1 MARPS
6 IKRVELSN
14 EALLVAEKQVKNLYS
29 LSSEDFSDKI
39 NDLIIESGN
48 KLPISKENESLL
60 RNIVNLSKDAKID
73 IQDKLKALLKE
84 LNKEIIEEISL
95 VMTSL
100 LLSQGVAYTNYDAEK
115 EIERKIDKH
124 YNGNVSS
131 AARQSMENLEKQIN
145 RNKTVNKKIINPIE
159 LNSDDLIDIE
169 QALDREYEKGRRDG
183 YDQGYKEGYDRA
195 MKDKRR
201 R

>member
-14 EALLVAEKQVKNLYS
+14 EALLVAEKQIKNLYS
-29 LSSEDFSDKI
+29 LSNEDFSDKI

-84 LNKEIIEEISL
+84 LNKEIIEEI
-95 VMTSL
+95 
-100 LLSQGVAYTNYDAEK
+100 
-115 EIERKIDKH
+115 
-124 YNGNVSS
+124 
-131 AARQSMENLEKQIN
+131 
-145 RNKTVNKKIINPIE
+145 
-159 LNSDDLIDIE
+159 
-169 QALDREYEKGRRDG
+169 
-183 YDQGYKEGYDRA
+183 
-195 MKDKRR
+195 
-201 R
+201 

>member
-48 KLPISKENESLL
+48 KLPISKENEALL

-84 LNKEIIEEISL
+84 LNKEIIEEI
-95 VMTSL
+95 
-100 LLSQGVAYTNYDAEK
+100 
-115 EIERKIDKH
+115 
-124 YNGNVSS
+124 
-131 AARQSMENLEKQIN
+131 
-145 RNKTVNKKIINPIE
+145 
-159 LNSDDLIDIE
+159 
-169 QALDREYEKGRRDG
+169 
-183 YDQGYKEGYDRA
+183 
-195 MKDKRR
+195 
-201 R
+201 

>member
-73 IQDKLKALLKE
+73 IQDKLKTLLKE
-84 LNKEIIEEISL
+84 LNKEIIEEI
-95 VMTSL
+95 
-100 LLSQGVAYTNYDAEK
+100 
-115 EIERKIDKH
+115 
-124 YNGNVSS
+124 
-131 AARQSMENLEKQIN
+131 
-145 RNKTVNKKIINPIE
+145 
-159 LNSDDLIDIE
+159 
-169 QALDREYEKGRRDG
+169 
-183 YDQGYKEGYDRA
+183 
-195 MKDKRR
+195 
-201 R
+201 

>member
-14 EALLVAEKQVKNLYS
+14 EALLIAEKQVKNLYS

-84 LNKEIIEEISL
+84 LNKEIIEEI
-95 VMTSL
+95 
-100 LLSQGVAYTNYDAEK
+100 
-115 EIERKIDKH
+115 
-124 YNGNVSS
+124 
-131 AARQSMENLEKQIN
+131 
-145 RNKTVNKKIINPIE
+145 
-159 LNSDDLIDIE
+159 
-169 QALDREYEKGRRDG
+169 
-183 YDQGYKEGYDRA
+183 
-195 MKDKRR
+195 
-201 R
+201 

>member
-14 EALLVAEKQVKNLYS
+14 EALLVAEKQVKNLYF

-84 LNKEIIEEISL
+84 LNKEIIEEI
-95 VMTSL
+95 
-100 LLSQGVAYTNYDAEK
+100 
-115 EIERKIDKH
+115 
-124 YNGNVSS
+124 
-131 AARQSMENLEKQIN
+131 
-145 RNKTVNKKIINPIE
+145 
-159 LNSDDLIDIE
+159 
-169 QALDREYEKGRRDG
+169 
-183 YDQGYKEGYDRA
+183 
-195 MKDKRR
+195 
-201 R
+201 

>member
-84 LNKEIIEEISL
+84 LNKEIIFSDGISFI
-95 VMTSL
+95 
-100 LLSQGVAYTNYDAEK
+100 VARCCIY
-115 EIERKIDKH
+115 
-124 YNGNVSS
+124 
-131 AARQSMENLEKQIN
+131 QL
-145 RNKTVNKKIINPIE
+145 
-159 LNSDDLIDIE
+159 
-169 QALDREYEKGRRDG
+169 
-183 YDQGYKEGYDRA
+183 
-195 MKDKRR
+195 
-201 R
+201 

>member
-39 NDLIIESGN
+39 NELIIESGN

-84 LNKEIIEEISL
+84 LNKEIIEEI
-95 VMTSL
+95 
-100 LLSQGVAYTNYDAEK
+100 
-115 EIERKIDKH
+115 
-124 YNGNVSS
+124 
-131 AARQSMENLEKQIN
+131 
-145 RNKTVNKKIINPIE
+145 
-159 LNSDDLIDIE
+159 
-169 QALDREYEKGRRDG
+169 
-183 YDQGYKEGYDRA
+183 
-195 MKDKRR
+195 
-201 R
+201 

>member
-84 LNKEIIEEISL
+84 LNKEIIEEIW
-95 VMTSL
+95 
-100 LLSQGVAYTNYDAEK
+100 
-115 EIERKIDKH
+115 RKN
-124 YNGNVSS
+124 NGNG
-131 AARQSMENLEKQIN
+131 NL
-145 RNKTVNKKIINPIE
+145 
-159 LNSDDLIDIE
+159 L
-169 QALDREYEKGRRDG
+169 RR
-183 YDQGYKEGYDRA
+183 
-195 MKDKRR
+195 
-201 R
+201 

>member
-29 LSSEDFSDKI
+29 LSIEDFSDKI

-84 LNKEIIEEISL
+84 LNKEIIEEI
-95 VMTSL
+95 
-100 LLSQGVAYTNYDAEK
+100 
-115 EIERKIDKH
+115 
-124 YNGNVSS
+124 
-131 AARQSMENLEKQIN
+131 
-145 RNKTVNKKIINPIE
+145 
-159 LNSDDLIDIE
+159 
-169 QALDREYEKGRRDG
+169 
-183 YDQGYKEGYDRA
+183 
-195 MKDKRR
+195 
-201 R
+201 

>member
-1 MARPS
+1 
-6 IKRVELSN
+6 
-14 EALLVAEKQVKNLYS
+14 
-29 LSSEDFSDKI
+29 
-39 NDLIIESGN
+39 
-48 KLPISKENESLL
+48 
-60 RNIVNLSKDAKID
+60 
-73 IQDKLKALLKE
+73 
-84 LNKEIIEEISL
+84 
-95 VMTSL
+95 MTSL

>member
-1 MARPS
+1 MPRPS

-84 LNKEIIEEISL
+84 LNKEIIEEI
-95 VMTSL
+95 
-100 LLSQGVAYTNYDAEK
+100 
-115 EIERKIDKH
+115 
-124 YNGNVSS
+124 
-131 AARQSMENLEKQIN
+131 
-145 RNKTVNKKIINPIE
+145 
-159 LNSDDLIDIE
+159 
-169 QALDREYEKGRRDG
+169 
-183 YDQGYKEGYDRA
+183 
-195 MKDKRR
+195 
-201 R
+201 

>member
-6 IKRVELSN
+6 IKRVEMSN

-84 LNKEIIEEISL
+84 LNKEIIEEI
-95 VMTSL
+95 
-100 LLSQGVAYTNYDAEK
+100 
-115 EIERKIDKH
+115 
-124 YNGNVSS
+124 
-131 AARQSMENLEKQIN
+131 
-145 RNKTVNKKIINPIE
+145 
-159 LNSDDLIDIE
+159 
-169 QALDREYEKGRRDG
+169 
-183 YDQGYKEGYDRA
+183 
-195 MKDKRR
+195 
-201 R
+201 

>member
-6 IKRVELSN
+6 IKRVELNN

-84 LNKEIIEEISL
+84 LNKEIIEEI
-95 VMTSL
+95 
-100 LLSQGVAYTNYDAEK
+100 
-115 EIERKIDKH
+115 
-124 YNGNVSS
+124 
-131 AARQSMENLEKQIN
+131 
-145 RNKTVNKKIINPIE
+145 
-159 LNSDDLIDIE
+159 
-169 QALDREYEKGRRDG
+169 
-183 YDQGYKEGYDRA
+183 
-195 MKDKRR
+195 
-201 R
+201 

>member
-6 IKRVELSN
+6 IKRVELNN

-60 RNIVNLSKDAKID
+60 KNIVNLSKDAKID

-84 LNKEIIEEISL
+84 LNKEIIEEI
-95 VMTSL
+95 
-100 LLSQGVAYTNYDAEK
+100 
-115 EIERKIDKH
+115 
-124 YNGNVSS
+124 
-131 AARQSMENLEKQIN
+131 
-145 RNKTVNKKIINPIE
+145 
-159 LNSDDLIDIE
+159 
-169 QALDREYEKGRRDG
+169 
-183 YDQGYKEGYDRA
+183 
-195 MKDKRR
+195 
-201 R
+201 

>member
-29 LSSEDFSDKI
+29 LNSEDFSDKI
-39 NDLIIESGN
+39 NELIIESGN

-84 LNKEIIEEISL
+84 LNKEIIEEI
-95 VMTSL
+95 
-100 LLSQGVAYTNYDAEK
+100 
-115 EIERKIDKH
+115 
-124 YNGNVSS
+124 
-131 AARQSMENLEKQIN
+131 
-145 RNKTVNKKIINPIE
+145 
-159 LNSDDLIDIE
+159 
-169 QALDREYEKGRRDG
+169 
-183 YDQGYKEGYDRA
+183 
-195 MKDKRR
+195 
-201 R
+201 

>member
-29 LSSEDFSDKI
+29 LGSEDFSDKI

-84 LNKEIIEEISL
+84 LNKEIIEEI
-95 VMTSL
+95 
-100 LLSQGVAYTNYDAEK
+100 
-115 EIERKIDKH
+115 
-124 YNGNVSS
+124 
-131 AARQSMENLEKQIN
+131 
-145 RNKTVNKKIINPIE
+145 
-159 LNSDDLIDIE
+159 
-169 QALDREYEKGRRDG
+169 
-183 YDQGYKEGYDRA
+183 
-195 MKDKRR
+195 
-201 R
+201 

>member
-48 KLPISKENESLL
+48 KLPLSKENESLL

-84 LNKEIIEEISL
+84 LNKEIIEEI
-95 VMTSL
+95 
-100 LLSQGVAYTNYDAEK
+100 
-115 EIERKIDKH
+115 
-124 YNGNVSS
+124 
-131 AARQSMENLEKQIN
+131 
-145 RNKTVNKKIINPIE
+145 
-159 LNSDDLIDIE
+159 
-169 QALDREYEKGRRDG
+169 
-183 YDQGYKEGYDRA
+183 
-195 MKDKRR
+195 
-201 R
+201 

>member
-84 LNKEIIEEISL
+84 LKKEIIEEI
-95 VMTSL
+95 
-100 LLSQGVAYTNYDAEK
+100 
-115 EIERKIDKH
+115 
-124 YNGNVSS
+124 
-131 AARQSMENLEKQIN
+131 
-145 RNKTVNKKIINPIE
+145 
-159 LNSDDLIDIE
+159 
-169 QALDREYEKGRRDG
+169 
-183 YDQGYKEGYDRA
+183 
-195 MKDKRR
+195 
-201 R
+201 

>member
-84 LNKEIIEEISL
+84 LNKEIIEEI
-95 VMTSL
+95 
-100 LLSQGVAYTNYDAEK
+100 
-115 EIERKIDKH
+115 
-124 YNGNVSS
+124 
-131 AARQSMENLEKQIN
+131 
-145 RNKTVNKKIINPIE
+145 
-159 LNSDDLIDIE
+159 
-169 QALDREYEKGRRDG
+169 
-183 YDQGYKEGYDRA
+183 
-195 MKDKRR
+195 
-201 R
+201 

>member
-14 EALLVAEKQVKNLYS
+14 EALLVAEKQIKNLYS

-84 LNKEIIEEISL
+84 LNKEIIEEI
-95 VMTSL
+95 
-100 LLSQGVAYTNYDAEK
+100 
-115 EIERKIDKH
+115 
-124 YNGNVSS
+124 
-131 AARQSMENLEKQIN
+131 
-145 RNKTVNKKIINPIE
+145 
-159 LNSDDLIDIE
+159 
-169 QALDREYEKGRRDG
+169 
-183 YDQGYKEGYDRA
+183 
-195 MKDKRR
+195 
-201 R
+201 

>member
-1 MARPS
+1 MEMGFYYGDKHVSEKNKRFMA
-6 IKRVELSN
+6 
-14 EALLVAEKQVKNLYS
+14 
-29 LSSEDFSDKI
+29 
-39 NDLIIESGN
+39 
-48 KLPISKENESLL
+48 
-60 RNIVNLSKDAKID
+60 
-73 IQDKLKALLKE
+73 
-84 LNKEIIEEISL
+84 SL

-183 YDQGYKEGYDRA
+183 YDQGRKDGYDRA

>member
-60 RNIVNLSKDAKID
+60 KNIVNLSKDAKID

-84 LNKEIIEEISL
+84 LNKEIIEEI
-95 VMTSL
+95 
-100 LLSQGVAYTNYDAEK
+100 
-115 EIERKIDKH
+115 
-124 YNGNVSS
+124 
-131 AARQSMENLEKQIN
+131 
-145 RNKTVNKKIINPIE
+145 
-159 LNSDDLIDIE
+159 
-169 QALDREYEKGRRDG
+169 
-183 YDQGYKEGYDRA
+183 
-195 MKDKRR
+195 
-201 R
+201 

>member
-29 LSSEDFSDKI
+29 LNSEDFSDKI

-84 LNKEIIEEISL
+84 LNKEIIEEI
-95 VMTSL
+95 
-100 LLSQGVAYTNYDAEK
+100 
-115 EIERKIDKH
+115 
-124 YNGNVSS
+124 
-131 AARQSMENLEKQIN
+131 
-145 RNKTVNKKIINPIE
+145 
-159 LNSDDLIDIE
+159 
-169 QALDREYEKGRRDG
+169 
-183 YDQGYKEGYDRA
+183 
-195 MKDKRR
+195 
-201 R
+201 

>member
-48 KLPISKENESLL
+48 KLPISKENESLI

-84 LNKEIIEEISL
+84 LNKEIIEEI
-95 VMTSL
+95 
-100 LLSQGVAYTNYDAEK
+100 
-115 EIERKIDKH
+115 
-124 YNGNVSS
+124 
-131 AARQSMENLEKQIN
+131 
-145 RNKTVNKKIINPIE
+145 
-159 LNSDDLIDIE
+159 
-169 QALDREYEKGRRDG
+169 
-183 YDQGYKEGYDRA
+183 
-195 MKDKRR
+195 
-201 R
+201 

>member
-14 EALLVAEKQVKNLYS
+14 EALLVAAKQVKNLYS

-84 LNKEIIEEISL
+84 LNKEIIEEI
-95 VMTSL
+95 
-100 LLSQGVAYTNYDAEK
+100 
-115 EIERKIDKH
+115 
-124 YNGNVSS
+124 
-131 AARQSMENLEKQIN
+131 
-145 RNKTVNKKIINPIE
+145 
-159 LNSDDLIDIE
+159 
-169 QALDREYEKGRRDG
+169 
-183 YDQGYKEGYDRA
+183 
-195 MKDKRR
+195 
-201 R
+201 

>member
-29 LSSEDFSDKI
+29 LNSEDFSDKI

-48 KLPISKENESLL
+48 KPPISKENESLL

-84 LNKEIIEEISL
+84 LNKEIIEEI
-95 VMTSL
+95 
-100 LLSQGVAYTNYDAEK
+100 
-115 EIERKIDKH
+115 
-124 YNGNVSS
+124 
-131 AARQSMENLEKQIN
+131 
-145 RNKTVNKKIINPIE
+145 
-159 LNSDDLIDIE
+159 
-169 QALDREYEKGRRDG
+169 
-183 YDQGYKEGYDRA
+183 
-195 MKDKRR
+195 
-201 R
+201 

>member
-73 IQDKLKALLKE
+73 IQDKLKALQKE
-84 LNKEIIEEISL
+84 LNKEIIEEI
-95 VMTSL
+95 
-100 LLSQGVAYTNYDAEK
+100 
-115 EIERKIDKH
+115 
-124 YNGNVSS
+124 
-131 AARQSMENLEKQIN
+131 
-145 RNKTVNKKIINPIE
+145 
-159 LNSDDLIDIE
+159 
-169 QALDREYEKGRRDG
+169 
-183 YDQGYKEGYDRA
+183 
-195 MKDKRR
+195 
-201 R
+201 

>member
-84 LNKEIIEEISL
+84 LNKEIIE
-95 VMTSL
+95 
-100 LLSQGVAYTNYDAEK
+100 
-115 EIERKIDKH
+115 
-124 YNGNVSS
+124 
-131 AARQSMENLEKQIN
+131 
-145 RNKTVNKKIINPIE
+145 
-159 LNSDDLIDIE
+159 DI
-169 QALDREYEKGRRDG
+169 
-183 YDQGYKEGYDRA
+183 
-195 MKDKRR
+195 
-201 R
+201 

>member
-6 IKRVELSN
+6 IKRVELGN

-84 LNKEIIEEISL
+84 LNKEIIEEI
-95 VMTSL
+95 
-100 LLSQGVAYTNYDAEK
+100 
-115 EIERKIDKH
+115 
-124 YNGNVSS
+124 
-131 AARQSMENLEKQIN
+131 
-145 RNKTVNKKIINPIE
+145 
-159 LNSDDLIDIE
+159 
-169 QALDREYEKGRRDG
+169 
-183 YDQGYKEGYDRA
+183 
-195 MKDKRR
+195 
-201 R
+201 

>member
-39 NDLIIESGN
+39 NDIIIESGN

-84 LNKEIIEEISL
+84 LNKEIIEEI
-95 VMTSL
+95 
-100 LLSQGVAYTNYDAEK
+100 
-115 EIERKIDKH
+115 
-124 YNGNVSS
+124 
-131 AARQSMENLEKQIN
+131 
-145 RNKTVNKKIINPIE
+145 
-159 LNSDDLIDIE
+159 
-169 QALDREYEKGRRDG
+169 
-183 YDQGYKEGYDRA
+183 
-195 MKDKRR
+195 
-201 R
+201 

>member
-73 IQDKLKALLKE
+73 VQDKLKALLKE
-84 LNKEIIEEISL
+84 LNKEIIEEI
-95 VMTSL
+95 
-100 LLSQGVAYTNYDAEK
+100 
-115 EIERKIDKH
+115 
-124 YNGNVSS
+124 
-131 AARQSMENLEKQIN
+131 
-145 RNKTVNKKIINPIE
+145 
-159 LNSDDLIDIE
+159 
-169 QALDREYEKGRRDG
+169 
-183 YDQGYKEGYDRA
+183 
-195 MKDKRR
+195 
-201 R
+201 

>member
-29 LSSEDFSDKI
+29 LSSEDFSNKI
-39 NDLIIESGN
+39 NELIIESGN

-84 LNKEIIEEISL
+84 LNKEIIEEI
-95 VMTSL
+95 
-100 LLSQGVAYTNYDAEK
+100 
-115 EIERKIDKH
+115 
-124 YNGNVSS
+124 
-131 AARQSMENLEKQIN
+131 
-145 RNKTVNKKIINPIE
+145 
-159 LNSDDLIDIE
+159 
-169 QALDREYEKGRRDG
+169 
-183 YDQGYKEGYDRA
+183 
-195 MKDKRR
+195 
-201 R
+201 

>member
-39 NDLIIESGN
+39 NELIVESGN

-84 LNKEIIEEISL
+84 LNKEIIEEI
-95 VMTSL
+95 
-100 LLSQGVAYTNYDAEK
+100 
-115 EIERKIDKH
+115 
-124 YNGNVSS
+124 
-131 AARQSMENLEKQIN
+131 
-145 RNKTVNKKIINPIE
+145 
-159 LNSDDLIDIE
+159 
-169 QALDREYEKGRRDG
+169 
-183 YDQGYKEGYDRA
+183 
-195 MKDKRR
+195 
-201 R
+201 